1 MNPVNKNGA
10 LKYCQN
16 SKLATPAAAFS
27 GSLEYIMVCK
37 TMFEAVGVHPSM
49 RKMSQ
54 KVWSVPFV
62 DGKAELLIFLKR
74 KYTPT
79 WTRGRR
85 RNRTDKTPTAVR
97 FGAKEWSGPFANVA
111 PMMTRT

>member
-1 MNPVNKNGA
+1 MLRKRHMNPVKRNGA

-16 SKLATPAAAFS
+16 NKLATPPAAFS

-37 TMFEAVGVHPSM
+37 TMCEAVGVHPSM

-74 KYTPT
+74 K
-79 WTRGRR
+79 
-85 RNRTDKTPTAVR
+85 
-97 FGAKEWSGPFANVA
+97 
-111 PMMTRT
+111 

>member
-37 TMFEAVGVHPSM
+37 TILLAVGVHPSM

-54 KVWSVPFV
+54 KV
-62 DGKAELLIFLKR
+62 
-74 KYTPT
+74 
-79 WTRGRR
+79 
-85 RNRTDKTPTAVR
+85 
-97 FGAKEWSGPFANVA
+97 
-111 PMMTRT
+111 